1 MIALNL
7 LAGLIL
13 SVNGVIHDC
22 NNEVVNY
29 INVTGSDI
37 TVQNCRV
44 SDSGVGTNTVSV
56 WGNRNTLRHL
66 TVERFGGSGVYFFEG
81 DGHVL
86 EDSIIRD
93 PIRRKGRDSWSVAV
107 NQTTNLTVQRVTAY
121 GSGLTQWGGD
131 SRGTRILNNTFIVPD
146 DYRTNCKGVIQ
157 RDGPCQCAE
166 FGVALKRS
174 TDTLIEGNTLSGY
187 LKADPECGGTGTP
200 GAGIATSADAEATG
214 VFTHTLT
221 IRNNV
226 IRDSHN
232 GLYTGPKTV
241 DSVVEGNLFCDN
253 DYGISDGYSV
263 NARYTDNDFYNSP
276 VNFYNNRPESETG
289 SRKVRGCD

>member
-44 SDSGVGTNTVSV
+44 RGSGPGTNTVSV
-56 WGNRNTLRHL
+56 WGNNNTLRNL
-66 TVERFGGSGVYFFEG
+66 TVDRSGAAGVYFFEG

-93 PIRRKGRDSWSVAV
+93 PVTRRGKDSWGIANNAAS
-107 NQTTNLTVQRVTAY
+107 NLTVQRVTVY
-121 GSGLTQWGGD
+121 GSGYEQWQTTGK
-131 SRGTRILNNTFIVPD
+131 GTKLLNNTFIVPE
-146 DYRTNCKGVIQ
+146 DYRTDCEGNIQ

-166 FGVALKRS
+166 FGIAIKGGDDGLA
-174 TDTLIEGNTLSGY
+174 DGNLISGY
-187 LKADPECGGTGTP
+187 HKADPVCGGSGTP
-200 GAGIATSADAEATG
+200 GAGISTAAAGPGSWTRGWTW
-214 VFTHTLT
+214 TH
-221 IRNNV
+221 NV
-226 IRDSHN
+226 ISDSRF
-232 GLYTGPKTV
+232 GIYIGV
-241 DSVVEGNLFCDN
+241 DTPNNVVEGNLFCDN
-253 DYGISDGYSV
+253 GYGISDGYSV

-276 VNFYNNRPESETG
+276 VTFYNNRPERVTG
-289 SRKVRGCD
+289 SRQVRGCD